1 MHLILLRDLFSI
13 VLAGLMV
20 LIVVYAVSI
29 ARLTRWT
36 INADRDPVPL
46 DPLAN
51 PFPGGI
57 GEHFDQ
63 VQADLQTEGF
73 EPVADYALPDLV
85 ANGAA
90 FARMFVNRAQQ
101 EVARGTAICLKH
113 PMVGW
118 KLRRTSCQFETSFS
132 DGTGLMTT
140 NSLAPRMLPPPPEF
154 RGSIRVD
161 VRDVARLR
169 RIHQKVVERFAN
181 GRSKEFVFETRFTGD
196 ALRYHAWV
204 AGVPN
209 AFNPLR
215 VLLSSRKDRRPATNA
230 QRCDRGRGLPPTTRP
245 TGFGQATGTQ
255 GQAAAARIGCL
266 RVE

>member
-101 EVARGTAICLKH
+101 DVARGTAICIKH

-169 RIHQKVVERFAN
+169 RIHQKVVERLAN
-181 GRSKEFVFETRFTGD
+181 GRSKEFVLETRFTGD

-209 AFNPLR
+209 AFNLR
-215 VLLSSRKDRRPATNA
+215 CGYYCRVERTGGLRLTLKGAIVA
-230 QRCDRGRGLPPTTRP
+230 AVYLLPPGR
-245 TGFGQATGTQ
+245 QVL
-255 GQAAAARIGCL
+255 ARQRARRAKRLL
-266 RVE
+266 RELDV